1 MVINIKNNQTA
12 QSISTVFRLAFRP
25 LFLGGTL
32 FAVLAISWWI
42 YFWIKPGNWMPHGG
56 PLWWHSHEMLFGFGA
71 AIAAGFLLTA
81 VASWTGVS
89 GIRGKPLA
97 VLVFSW
103 FLARLLLA
111 FDFGLADWI
120 IAMVDVSFLL
130 FVSIAMAYPI
140 IKVKQWR
147 NLMFIPIL
155 LALTGFNAISHWAV
169 LNNQYSLTFQYLH
182 ATIMLFTLLIAVLG
196 GRVIPAFTANT
207 TGCIKALPVK
217 WIETASIIS
226 LLLMVV
232 FAFIGYALVPSILL
246 FVVSST
252 AAIVNFVR
260 FSRWGIQHTQSI
272 PLLWSLHLS
281 YIFIPIGFVLLALH
295 GIGLID
301 NVSAALHCFTIGSIG
316 GMILAMISRISLGH
330 TGRPLKINSLI
341 SVAYV
346 AVLLAALIR
355 VMIPLWLPEFYS
367 LGIGVS
373 GGLWI
378 LAFSIYLYFY
388 APMLVKPRVDGQP
401 G

>member
-1 MVINIKNNQTA
+1 MAINIKNNQTA
-12 QSISTVFRLAFRP
+12 RSIPPIFRLAFRP

-32 FAVLAISWWI
+32 FAALAISWWI
-42 YFWIKPGNWMPHGG
+42 YFWIKPGNWMPYGG
-56 PLWWHSHEMLFGFGA
+56 PLWWHGHEMLFGFGT

-111 FDFGLADWI
+111 FDFGLSDWI
-120 IAMVDVSFLL
+120 VAMVDAFFLL

-140 IKVKQWR
+140 IKVKQWQ

-155 LALTGFNAISHWAV
+155 LALTGFNIISHWAV
-169 LNNQYSLTFQYLH
+169 LNNQYLLSLQCLH
-182 ATIMLFTLLIAVLG
+182 TTIMLFTLLIAVLG

-207 TGCIKALPVK
+207 TGCTKNLPVK
-217 WIETASIIS
+217 WIEVTSIIS

-232 FAFIGYALVPSILL
+232 LAFIGYARMPSILL
-246 FVVSST
+246 FGVSGT
-252 AAIVNFVR
+252 AGIVNFVR

-295 GIGLID
+295 SIGLID
-301 NVSAALHCFTIGSIG
+301 NVSAALHCFTIGSMG

-341 SVAYV
+341 TVAYV
-346 AVLLAALIR
+346 AVLLAAVIR
-355 VMIPLWLPEFYS
+355 VITPLWLPEFYLFS
-367 LGIGVS
+367 IGIS

-378 LAFSIYLYFY
+378 LGFSLYLYFY
-388 APMLVKPRVDGQP
+388 TPMLVKPRVDGQP

>member
-1 MVINIKNNQTA
+1 
-12 QSISTVFRLAFRP
+12 
-25 LFLGGTL
+25 
-32 FAVLAISWWI
+32 
-42 YFWIKPGNWMPHGG
+42 MPHGG

-196 GRVIPAFTANT
+196 GRVIPAFTANRD
-207 TGCIKALPVK
+207 CKLFCV
-217 WIETASIIS
+217 TASLNII
-226 LLLMVV
+226 L
-232 FAFIGYALVPSILL
+232 
-246 FVVSST
+246 
-252 AAIVNFVR
+252 
-260 FSRWGIQHTQSI
+260 
-272 PLLWSLHLS
+272 
-281 YIFIPIGFVLLALH
+281 
-295 GIGLID
+295 
-301 NVSAALHCFTIGSIG
+301 
-316 GMILAMISRISLGH
+316 
-330 TGRPLKINSLI
+330 
-341 SVAYV
+341 
-346 AVLLAALIR
+346 
-355 VMIPLWLPEFYS
+355 
-367 LGIGVS
+367 
-373 GGLWI
+373 
-378 LAFSIYLYFY
+378 
-388 APMLVKPRVDGQP
+388 
-401 G
+401 